1 MLMQKQNNE
10 MLVQLT
16 ANDLILLIK
25 EAVKEELQ
33 KITNVIKL
41 NPKEKESE
49 PELLTR
55 KQTAEL
61 LNVSE
66 TTLFLWN
73 RDKVLEHKK
82 LNNRVY
88 YIKNEVLNKLK
99 TVA

>member
-1 MLMQKQNNE
+1 MQKPNNE

-16 ANDLILLIK
+16 ANDLMLLIR
-25 EAVKEELQ
+25 EAVKEEIQ
-33 KITNVIKL
+33 KITNVIQL

-49 PELLTR
+49 LLSR

-88 YIKNEVLNKLK
+88 YIKSEVLNKLK

>member
-1 MLMQKQNNE
+1 MQKQNNE

>member
-1 MLMQKQNNE
+1 MTNE
-10 MLVQLT
+10 NTKLLVQLSVR
-16 ANDLILLIK
+16 DLQQLIK
-25 EAVKEELQ
+25 EAVKDELQ
-33 KITNVIKL
+33 MITSVVQL
-41 NPKEKESE
+41 NPREKNNE

-61 LNVSE
+61 LKVSE

-88 YIKNEVLNKLK
+88 YLRSNVMNKLNS
-99 TVA
+99 VA

>member
-1 MLMQKQNNE
+1 

-16 ANDLILLIK
+16 ANDLKQLIK

-33 KITNVIKL
+33 KITNVIQL
-41 NPKEKESE
+41 NPKEKES
-49 PELLTR
+49 ELLTR

-82 LNNRVY
+82 LNHRVY
-88 YIKNEVLNKLK
+88 YLKNEVLNKIK

>member
-1 MLMQKQNNE
+1 

>member
-1 MLMQKQNNE
+1 MQNKNNE
-10 MLVQLT
+10 MLVQLST
-16 ANDLILLIK
+16 NDLFQLIK
-25 EAVKEELQ
+25 EAVKEELN
-33 KITNVIKL
+33 KITNVIQL
-41 NPKEKESE
+41 NPKEKENES
-49 PELLTR
+49 ELLSR
-55 KQTAEL
+55 EQTAEL

-88 YIKNEVLNKLK
+88 YIKSEVINKIK

>member
-1 MLMQKQNNE
+1 MQKPNNE

-16 ANDLILLIK
+16 ANDLMLLIK
-25 EAVKEELQ
+25 EAVKEELN

-41 NPKEKESE
+41 NPKEPENESE
-49 PELLTR
+49 LLSR

-88 YIKNEVLNKLK
+88 YIKSEVLNKLK

>member
-1 MLMQKQNNE
+1 

-16 ANDLILLIK
+16 ANDLMLLIR
-25 EAVKEELQ
+25 EAVKEEIQ
-33 KITNVIKL
+33 KITNVIQL

-49 PELLTR
+49 LLSR

-88 YIKNEVLNKLK
+88 YIKSEVLNKLK